1 VKFAPFLLF
10 SGCLTAQVPTKQPGR
25 LPYDLSQPAKVFEL
39 PSALM
44 EVSALTD
51 IDSITVACVQ
61 DEQASMYKISLKD
74 GQIVGIYPF
83 GGPADMEGLTNVNG
97 EYFALRSD
105 GLIYHL
111 QFRLQEAISLAVV
124 DTFRLDVPNK
134 NIEGLG
140 FDERNERILISPKD
154 FIKGSKETKDER
166 MLYAIDPKDPAHKVE
181 TVLKLSLEALSA
193 QAVQMGLDL
202 PTRTT
207 DDCRVL
213 SALKLRYS
221 SVAVN
226 PFTDHYYL
234 LSAADRTLLV
244 VDRQGAL
251 VDLVLLDAHLL
262 PKPEGITF
270 MANGDMWLASE
281 GKERTPVLAKYAFRK

>member
-1 VKFAPFLLF
+1 MKFAPFLLF

-61 DEQASMYKISLKD
+61 DEQAAVHFISLST
-74 GQIVGIYPF
+74 GTITSSVPF
-83 GGPADMEGLTNVNG
+83 GGPADMEGLTRVG
-97 EYFALRSD
+97 SDLYALRSD

-111 QFRLQEAISLAVV
+111 TGLGGDLVLR

>member
-1 VKFAPFLLF
+1 MKFAPFLLI
-10 SGCLTAQVPTKQPGR
+10 SGCLTAQVPTKQPVG
-25 LPYDLSQPAKVFEL
+25 LPYDLSAPSKVFEL
-39 PSALM
+39 PAVLM

-61 DEQASMYKISLKD
+61 DEQATIHFISLKN
-74 GQIVGIYPF
+74 GAITQSVPF
-83 GGPADMEGLTNVNG
+83 DGPADMEGLTRVG
-97 EYFALRSD
+97 DDLYALRSD

-111 QFRLQEAISLAVV
+111 TGLGKGLVLR

-140 FDERNERILISPKD
+140 YDDRKARILISPKD

-166 MLYAIDPKDPAHKVE
+166 VLYAIDPKDPTHQVG
-181 TVLKLSLEALSA
+181 TVLTLSLDALTA
-193 QAVQMGLDL
+193 QAEQQKIDL

-207 DDCRVL
+207 DDGRVL

-221 SVAVN
+221 SVAVH
-226 PFTDHYYL
+226 PFEDRFYL

-244 VDRQGAL
+244 VDRTGAL
-251 VDLVLLDAHLL
+251 IDLVLLDPELL

-270 MANGDMWLASE
+270 MENGDLLLSSE
-281 GKERTPVLAKYAFRK
+281 GKGRTPVLVRYRYQVAR